1 MKVCSNTSPI
11 IFLSKINQLEL
22 LNKCFSEIFVPEA
35 VLSELI
41 DENIPTFISQS
52 KVSEHGKAF
61 VAGSVGSLHHGE
73 LEAIILAR
81 ELQADFVLLDD
92 SLARKKAQRMGLKII
107 GTLGVLLL
115 AFNKQLITSKETM
128 FYIDTLINN
137 HNLFISNT
145 VLNKIYTSLDT

>member
-35 VLSELI
+35 VLNELI
-41 DENIPTFISQS
+41 DENIPAFISQS
-52 KVSEHGKAF
+52 KLSEHGKAF

-107 GTLGVLLL
+107 GTLGVLLQPFQGDFL
-115 AFNKQLITSKETM
+115 TNFNFSVFLQPV
-128 FYIDTLINN
+128 
-137 HNLFISNT
+137 ISQ
-145 VLNKIYTSLDT
+145 